1 ADARGARAAAGLVGR
16 RHRRASPRPSQG
28 RDGPLPRDRGAH
40 LVRRRRRRRGPPRG
54 DLDPPRRQRDVARER
69 HEPDRGPPPLG
80 GGPGTRRPP
89 APERRPGGSGRDLGR
104 SRASPRPGLIPASL
118 SGLLGSEHLHRVIVA
133 EDDEAFLDA
142 LEAVL
147 EADGRF
153 AVVGRAR
160 NGREAVELVARLKPD
175 LVVMDIEMPVM
186 DGIEATRV
194 LRQRLPGLP
203 VVAISGHD
211 YEERVLEIRA
221 AGADDYVRKA
231 RLEEEL

>member
-1 ADARGARAAAGLVGR
+1 M
-16 RHRRASPRPSQG
+16 
-28 RDGPLPRDRGAH
+28 
-40 LVRRRRRRRGPPRG
+40 
-54 DLDPPRRQRDVARER
+54 
-69 HEPDRGPPPLG
+69 
-80 GGPGTRRPP
+80 
-89 APERRPGGSGRDLGR
+89 
-104 SRASPRPGLIPASL
+104 
-118 SGLLGSEHLHRVIVA
+118 GSEHHHRVIVA

-153 AVVGRAR
+153 TVVGRAR
-160 NGREAVELVARLKPD
+160 NGREAVELVERLTPD

-186 DGIEATRV
+186 DGIEATR
-194 LRQRLPGLP
+194 LIRQRLPGLP

-231 RLEEEL
+231 RLEEELPTVAASLVSTVIRRPQRSRR